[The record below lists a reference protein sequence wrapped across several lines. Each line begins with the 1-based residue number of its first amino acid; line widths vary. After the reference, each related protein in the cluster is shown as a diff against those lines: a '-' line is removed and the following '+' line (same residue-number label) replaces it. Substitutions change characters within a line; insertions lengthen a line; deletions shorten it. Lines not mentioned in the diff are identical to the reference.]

1 MMKVEEPCLE
11 MSLQTSEAAGNLP
24 NNNNN
29 NRWLQVRAGIQLLV
43 SRMVLLERLSTA
55 WQCSPLW
62 SVLMGFTCPFI
73 VFTLTL
79 TALSNKTLFVV
90 QDNLLICV
98 QVKDFPST

>member
-1 MMKVEEPCLE
+1 M
-11 MSLQTSEAAGNLP
+11 AAGKSWDSAVGVQDGP
-24 NNNNN
+24 
-29 NRWLQVRAGIQLLV
+29 
-43 SRMVLLERLSTA
+43 SRMAEHSLAVFPSMV
-55 WQCSPLW
+55 
-62 SVLMGFTCPFI
+62 VLMGFTCPFI